1 MHPLLLQQMTL
12 FKLKRSTVIV
22 PYENKDTLNIF
33 VSQKVLCKFLHAI
46 KEVFE
51 PLQCT
56 NNAL

>member
-33 VSQKVLCKFLHAI
+33 VSQKI
-46 KEVFE
+46 
-51 PLQCT
+51 
-56 NNAL
+56 